1 MLLGQIN
8 LLYNTIQYKSSRVH
22 VQVGPNESYKIEN
35 NLQTKHNNFKYL
47 FYFQAPMMKV
57 PTLKITS
64 QDNEYSEPYELEMRK
79 QTKIEKDENSI
90 LKLPEK
96 PQIGKT
102 ITK

>member
-1 MLLGQIN
+1 
-8 LLYNTIQYKSSRVH
+8 
-22 VQVGPNESYKIEN
+22 
-35 NLQTKHNNFKYL
+35 
-47 FYFQAPMMKV
+47 MMKV